1 MSLIETAGWTAIAK
15 TRILLADDHRL
26 VREGLRSLLEKI
38 PSIEVVAEASDGLEA
53 LELLKATRPDIV
65 LMDITMPR
73 LNGVVAVGR
82 ISKEYPRTKAIV
94 VSIHAAEEYVWQAL
108 RAGACGYLIKD
119 AEASELATAI
129 QAVMNGETYLSP
141 RVSRAAIRN
150 YFERTG
156 NSQGPLERLTP
167 RQREVLQ
174 LIAEGQNTKAIASTL
189 KISVK
194 TVEAH
199 RQQMMKRLD
208 VHDVPGLVR
217 YAIRSGLVSSEA

>member
-1 MSLIETAGWTAIAK
+1 MAK

-26 VREGLRSLLEKI
+26 VREGLRSLLEKL

-73 LNGVVAVGR
+73 LSGVEAVRR

-108 RAGACGYLIKD
+108 RAGASGYLIKD
-119 AEASELATAI
+119 ADASELATAI

-141 RVSRAAIRN
+141 RVSRTVISN

-174 LIAEGQNTKAIASTL
+174 LIAEGQNTKAIAPTL

-199 RQQMMKRLD
+199 RLQMMKRLD
-208 VHDVPGLVR
+208 IHDVPGLVR
-217 YAIRSGLVSSEA
+217 YAVRSGLVSSET